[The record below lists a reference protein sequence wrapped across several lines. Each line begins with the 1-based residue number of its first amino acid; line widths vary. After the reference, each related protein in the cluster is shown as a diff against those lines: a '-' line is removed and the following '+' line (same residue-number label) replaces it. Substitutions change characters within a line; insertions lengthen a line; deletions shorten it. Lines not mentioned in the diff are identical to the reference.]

1 MKKLFLI
8 LALMTV
14 GLVNLDIKGN
24 DCHLD
29 PKKECQYGDDCSNCR
44 YLTPCCS
51 GWECKHGDDTRDLG
65 HCVQL

>member
-29 PKKECQYGDDCSNCR
+29 PKKKCQYGDDCGNCR
-44 YLTPCCS
+44 YIAFAKQNVRIYPT
-51 GWECKHGDDTRDLG
+51 
-65 HCVQL
+65 